1 MQNLKSSSNDLQDYI
16 SSLLERFSEQV
27 ASNVVYRL
35 SGRLDQKQTIQT
47 EPIRLYGDRSVAK
60 HLGCTVQTINQLKKS
75 GKLPFH
81 RVGRKYY
88 YIQSEVDQAFM
99 GNTHKFKK

>member
-1 MQNLKSSSNDLQDYI
+1 MITNPFDLIDT
-16 SSLLERFSEQV
+16 
-27 ASNVVYRL
+27 RL
-35 SGRLDQKQTIQT
+35 SNIESILLDFRHSVSQQTPPKQ
-47 EPIRLYGDRSVAK
+47 EDSSRLYGDRSVAK

>member
-1 MQNLKSSSNDLQDYI
+1 MEAISIFSYNKSE
-16 SSLLERFSEQV
+16 LETIMYSAFKSALENHKLETSKTQ
-27 ASNVVYRL
+27 
-35 SGRLDQKQTIQT
+35 IQT
-47 EPIRLYGDRSVAK
+47 EPQRFYGDSALAK
-60 HLGCTVQTINQLKKS
+60 YLGCTVQTINQLKKT